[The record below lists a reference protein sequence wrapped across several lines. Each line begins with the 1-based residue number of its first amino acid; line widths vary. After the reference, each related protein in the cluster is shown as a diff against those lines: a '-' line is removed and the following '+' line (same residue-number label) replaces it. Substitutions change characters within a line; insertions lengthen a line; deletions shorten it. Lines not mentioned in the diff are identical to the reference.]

1 MRTYFGKYRG
11 TVLNNIDPLN
21 MGRIQV
27 QVAAVTGLLPT
38 TWASPCVPVAGTQS
52 GMYVVPALQS
62 GVWVEFEGGDLRHP
76 IWTGGFWGSAA
87 DVPALALA
95 GVPGSPSLVFQTLGQ
110 NTLAI
115 SDLPGPAGGLMLK
128 SRSGAFIS
136 ISEAGII
143 ISNGQGS
150 MITMTGPV
158 VTINNGA
165 LVVT

>member
-1 MRTYFGKYRG
+1 MKTYFGKYRG
-11 TVLNNIDPLN
+11 TVINNIDPMN

-38 TWASPCVPVAGTQS
+38 TWVSPCVPIAGTQS
-52 GMYVVPALQS
+52 GCFVVPALAS
-62 GVWVEFEGGDLRHP
+62 GVWIEFEAGDLRHP
-76 IWTGGFWGSAA
+76 IWVGGFWGSAA

-95 GVPGSPSLVFQTLGQ
+95 GVPGSPSMVLQTLGQ
-110 NTLAI
+110 NSLVI
-115 SDLPGPAGGLMLK
+115 SDLPGPAGGLLLK
-128 SRSGAFIS
+128 NRTGAFIS

-143 ISNGQGS
+143 ISNGQGA

-158 VTINNGA
+158 VTVNNGA

>member
-1 MRTYFGKYRG
+1 MKTYFGKYRG

-21 MGRIQV
+21 MGRILAQCG
-27 QVAAVTGLLPT
+27 AVTGLLPT
-38 TWASPCVPVAGTQS
+38 TWVAPCVPVSGIQS
-52 GMYVVPALQS
+52 GTYVVPAIGA
-62 GVWVEFEGGDLRHP
+62 GVWIEFEAGDLRYP
-76 IWTGGFWGSAA
+76 IWVGGFWGSAA

-95 GVPGSPSLVFQTLGQ
+95 GLPGSPSLVFQTMGQ

-115 SDLPGPAGGLMLK
+115 SDLPGPAGGLLLK
-128 SRSGAFIS
+128 GRTGAFIS

-143 ISNGQGS
+143 ISNGQGA

-158 VTINNGA
+158 VTVNNGA

>member
-1 MRTYFGKYRG
+1 MKTYFGKYRG
-11 TVLNNIDPLN
+11 TVINNIDPLN

-52 GMYVVPALQS
+52 GTYVVPALQS

-95 GVPGSPSLVFQTLGQ
+95 GVPGSPSLVFQTMGQ

-128 SRSGAFIS
+128 SRTGAFIS

-143 ISNGQGS
+143 ISNGQGA

-158 VTINNGA
+158 VTVNNGA